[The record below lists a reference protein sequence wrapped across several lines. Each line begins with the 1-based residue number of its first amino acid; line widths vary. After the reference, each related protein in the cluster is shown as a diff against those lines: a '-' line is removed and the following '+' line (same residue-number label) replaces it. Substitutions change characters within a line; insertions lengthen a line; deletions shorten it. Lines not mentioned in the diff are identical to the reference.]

1 MSVLRVHFLPELV
14 GPAAL
19 AGSRCVIVDALRAT
33 TTIVEALAAGATAV
47 IPCLTIEDA
56 RSSAAK
62 LKMGSVLLGGERGGR
77 PIDGFDLGNSPAEY
91 TRERVAGKT
100 VVLTTTNGTKALL
113 HSAAGSQ
120 ILIGA
125 FVNLSAVCAELQRGS
140 QAAAA
145 APIDIICAG
154 TDGHITRED
163 VLFAGAV
170 ADRLTGIGLQLNDEA
185 EIARDAWRHVA
196 GDNAGG
202 DLQKRLAA
210 AMRASRGGRNLI
222 EIGMAGDIELAARV
236 DRHSI
241 VPVYDVASAR
251 IRVAHASG

>member
-1 MSVLRVHFLPELV
+1 MSLLRIHFLPELV
-14 GPAAL
+14 KPVAL

-47 IPCLTIEDA
+47 IPCLTIDDA
-56 RSSAAK
+56 RQSAARLGK
-62 LKMGSVLLGGERGGR
+62 SKVLLGGERGGR

-140 QAAAA
+140 QAAAET
-145 APIDIICAG
+145 PIDIVCAG

-170 ADRLTGIGLQLNDEA
+170 ADRLTGGEVQLNDEA
-185 EIARDAWRHVA
+185 EIAHDAWRSVA
-196 GDNAGG
+196 AGSSSAE
-202 DLQKRLAA
+202 LQERLAA

-236 DRHSI
+236 DRHAV

-251 IRVAHASG
+251 IRAA